1 MTIRFERVSADVAP
15 EAPTA
20 PPAVSPPAA
29 NASAA
34 DDVAEQALVALQ
46 LRQERLA
53 RLGDE

>member
-29 NASAA
+29 SASAG
-34 DDVAEQALVALQ
+34 DDVAEQALAALQ
-46 LRQERLA
+46 LRHERLA
-53 RLGDE
+53 RLGAD